1 MVSRILAALAAL
13 LSAAVAVAVVVIP
26 RSQGS
31 SPAWWFIALVLCATV
46 ALGWCASAQVPR
58 RGVLLGAS
66 GLLQVL
72 GVLAVFS
79 VGLLLV
85 LAAAMG
91 LLAALRAPVRPV
103 AAVP

>member
-1 MVSRILAALAAL
+1 MVSRILAAVAAL
-13 LSAAVAVAVVVIP
+13 LAAAVTVAAVLIP
-26 RSQGS
+26 RSQGN
-31 SPAWWFIALVLCATV
+31 SPAWWFIALVLSATA
-46 ALGWCASAQVPR
+46 ALGWCATTPTPR

-79 VGLLLV
+79 VGLPLI
-85 LAAAMG
+85 LAAAIG
-91 LLAALRAPVRPV
+91 LLAALRAPVRSV